1 MTKPDLTNLLE
12 VLRSPQARPLI
23 REVAWTAG
31 GCLGLILFV
40 ALVLPGIALAIY
52 LAVGVF
58 FAAILTGLFVSLVES
73 ETEERLLDSPVLR
86 RWVAGFAAVLA
97 LLAAVILV

>member
-1 MTKPDLTNLLE
+1 MTTPDLTNLLE
-12 VLRSPQARPLI
+12 VLRSPQARPLM

-31 GCLGLILFV
+31 GCLALIILA
-40 ALVLPGIALAIY
+40 ALLVPGIALAVY

-58 FAAILTGLFVSLVES
+58 FAAILTGVFVSLVES
-73 ETEERLLDSPVLR
+73 ETGERLLDSPILR

-97 LLAAVILV
+97 VLAAVILV

>member
-1 MTKPDLTNLLE
+1 M
-12 VLRSPQARPLI
+12 
-23 REVAWTAG
+23 
-31 GCLGLILFV
+31 ILFV